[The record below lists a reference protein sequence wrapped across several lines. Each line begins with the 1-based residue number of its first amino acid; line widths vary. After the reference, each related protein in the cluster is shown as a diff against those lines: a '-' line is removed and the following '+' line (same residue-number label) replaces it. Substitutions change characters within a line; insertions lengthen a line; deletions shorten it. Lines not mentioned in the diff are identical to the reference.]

1 MYEWKI
7 DIILKSGKEL
17 TVYYKGQEK
26 YSSDVVNNFFTGD
39 VNTLTGFSNK
49 DRTKNI
55 FVRIGEVAAV
65 SISAA

>member
-7 DIILKSGKEL
+7 DIIFKSGKEL
-17 TVYYKGQEK
+17 SVYYKGQEK
-26 YSSDVVNNFFTGD
+26 YYSDVANKFFTGD
-39 VNTLTGFSNK
+39 VNTFNGFSNK

-55 FVRIGEVAAV
+55 FVKIGEVAAV